1 MVAYFP
7 QEIADLNGSFTEV
20 EVVAVLYELDTL
32 LDDELCVIY
41 LLSKKIDYL
50 ERN

>member
-7 QEIADLNGSFTEV
+7 QEIADLNGSLTDLSEV

-32 LDDELCVIY
+32 LDGELCVIICCQ
-41 LLSKKIDYL
+41 K
-50 ERN
+50 N